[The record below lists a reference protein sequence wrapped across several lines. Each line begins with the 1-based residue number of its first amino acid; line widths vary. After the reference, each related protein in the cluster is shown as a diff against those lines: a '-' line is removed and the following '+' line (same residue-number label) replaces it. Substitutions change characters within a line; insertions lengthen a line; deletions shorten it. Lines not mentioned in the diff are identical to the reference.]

1 MIYIYGVSTSRLDRG
16 LRLLNLLGCDCVCVK
31 VLCPVLLSGT
41 GLVFLL
47 RTGGS
52 PGQWYN
58 ATRISAMHDWASGHC
73 PEQNLVWFVQKEGQK
88 RARKLSK
95 AQDKFGFQYWCYYYY
110 KTYDWSHCSSKSML
124 SRYSIS
130 RSLENTGTLGGYC
143 VPGSHHSTAR
153 VSRILSCFQ
162 RYGDTY
168 KRYYN
173 PPKISKKQK
182 ICIYRSMTQY
192 IQSRIPM
199 SGIHSASVLCIMGC
213 TPQRWAKT

>member
-1 MIYIYGVSTSRLDRG
+1 MPKVGTATRWYVRWG
-16 LRLLNLLGCDCVCVK
+16 LTVLSAKYLGANMLGCDCVCVK

-110 KTYDWSHCSSKSML
+110 ERRNQSTGAPNRCNRWIQFQLLLKIQALWLDFVYQDHTILQPEYPESPTASKDMV
-124 SRYSIS
+124 IPIKD
-130 RSLENTGTLGGYC
+130 TT
-143 VPGSHHSTAR
+143 
-153 VSRILSCFQ
+153 ILQ
-162 RYGDTY
+162 RYQR
-168 KRYYN
+168 RY
-173 PPKISKKQK
+173 
-182 ICIYRSMTQY
+182 RFAY
-192 IQSRIPM
+192 IGLWP
-199 SGIHSASVLCIMGC
+199 
-213 TPQRWAKT
+213 